1 MLHPQRRLVTAAWQ
15 ARHITFLDKDS
26 WEAYYPYP
34 IAFPAS
40 THNIATY
47 VVDRLED
54 NAIVFSTWDRLY
66 TYYFVAH
73 VEQQRLGLAFH
84 EEFVQDGLIGTAA
97 STRAYIDL
105 NLGHRPIYFDHRPP
119 DDILQQYRVVKV
131 YHIPGGYRIIERR

>member
-1 MLHPQRRLVTAAWQ
+1 MLHPQRRLVTATWQ
-15 ARHITFLDKDS
+15 AGHITFLDEDS

-84 EEFVQDGLIGTAA
+84 EEFVPGSPASCRYGQGCAPLTTSRELPNSAA
-97 STRAYIDL
+97 IS
-105 NLGHRPIYFDHRPP
+105 
-119 DDILQQYRVVKV
+119 
-131 YHIPGGYRIIERR
+131 